1 MSAATVP
8 GMLHL
13 RVIAPTEL
21 REPVIDLLTG
31 NPGVTH
37 LVFHRDAAIDPRGDE
52 ITADIARESANDV
65 VDGLKALGVKERG
78 AITLD
83 FIDTV
88 LSTRAY
94 RAEDKAAGDP
104 ADAVVWDELAS
115 RTREESTLNVTYLT
129 FLCLACLLAAVGVV
143 TDSTV
148 TVVGAM
154 VVGPEFGPLAAL
166 AVALVRRRM
175 SLARRA
181 AAALLVGFPIAM
193 IVTAVGVLAGNAVGW
208 ITLETTRELSEVD
221 FIFQVGPL
229 SFVVALLAGA
239 AGMLSLVSA
248 KSAALVGV
256 FISVTTVPAA
266 GFAVVA
272 ATVGDWAVAAQSAA
286 QLGINLVGI
295 VVAGVLVLWVR
306 QLADRRQQAGARPV

>member
-1 MSAATVP
+1 
-8 GMLHL
+8 MLHL
-13 RVIAPTEL
+13 RVIAPTGL
-21 REPVIDLLTG
+21 REPVIELLAD
-31 NPGVTH
+31 NSGVAH
-37 LVFHRDAAIDPRGDE
+37 LVFHRDAALDPRGDE
-52 ITADIARESANDV
+52 ITADIARESANEV
-65 VDGLKALGVKERG
+65 VDGLKRLGVKERG

-83 FIDTV
+83 FVDTV

-104 ADAVVWDELAS
+104 ADAVVWDELAA

-129 FLCLACLLAAVGVV
+129 FLCLACLIAAVGVV
-143 TDSTV
+143 TDSPV

-166 AVALVRRRM
+166 AVALVRRRGY
-175 SLARRA
+175 LARRA
-181 AAALLVGFPIAM
+181 AAALLVGFPVAM
-193 IVTAVGVLAGNAVGW
+193 LVTALGVLAGEAVGW
-208 ITLETTRELSEVD
+208 IPLETTRELSEVD

-272 ATVGDWAVAAQSAA
+272 ATVGDWAIAAQSAA
-286 QLGINLVGI
+286 QLAVNLVGI
-295 VVAGVLVLWVR
+295 VLAGVLVLWMR
-306 QLADRRQQAGARPV
+306 QLADHRQQARARPV

>member
-1 MSAATVP
+1 
-8 GMLHL
+8 MLHL
-13 RVIAPTEL
+13 RVIAPEEL
-21 REPVIDLLTG
+21 RDDVMTVLRD
-31 NPGVTH
+31 NPGATH
-37 LVFHRDAAIDPRGDE
+37 VVVHRGAALDPPGDE

-65 VDGLKALGVKERG
+65 VDDLKGLGVKERG

-83 FIDTV
+83 VVDTV

-94 RAEDKAAGDP
+94 RAEDKAEGDP
-104 ADAVVWDELAS
+104 ADAIVWDELVA
-115 RTREESTLNVTYLT
+115 RTREESTLNATFLA
-129 FLCLACLLAAVGVV
+129 FLCLACLIAAVGVV
-143 TDSTV
+143 TDSPV

-166 AVALVRRRM
+166 AVALVRRRAY
-175 SLARRA
+175 LARRA
-181 AAALLVGFPIAM
+181 ALALVVGFPVAM
-193 IVTAVGVLAGNAVGW
+193 FVTAVGVLAGSAVGW
-208 ITLETTRELSEVD
+208 IDLTSTSQLDEVD

-272 ATVGDWAVAAQSAA
+272 ATVGDWAVAAESAA
-286 QLGINLVGI
+286 QLALNLVGI
-295 VVAGVLVLWVR
+295 VLAGVLVLWGR
-306 QLADRRQQAGARPV
+306 RLAG

>member
-1 MSAATVP
+1 
-8 GMLHL
+8 MLHM
-13 RVIAPTEL
+13 RVIAPTDL
-21 REPVIDLLTG
+21 RDPVVDLLTE

-37 LVFHRDAAIDPRGDE
+37 IVVHRDAALVPAGDE
-52 ITADIARESANDV
+52 ITAELARESANDV
-65 VDGLKALGVKERG
+65 VDALKALGVKERG

-83 FIDTV
+83 LVDTV
-88 LSTRAY
+88 MSTRAY
-94 RAEDKAAGDP
+94 RAEEEAEGDP
-104 ADAVVWDELAS
+104 ADAVVWDELAA
-115 RTREESTLNVTYLT
+115 RTREESTLNGTFLA
-129 FLCLACLLAAVGVV
+129 FLCLACLIAAVGVV
-143 TDSTV
+143 TDSPV

-175 SLARRA
+175 YLARRA
-181 AAALLVGFPIAM
+181 ALALVVGFPVAM
-193 IVTAVGVLAGNAVGW
+193 LVTAAGVLAGEAVGW
-208 ITLETTRELSEVD
+208 IEVTSTSQLDEVD

-272 ATVGDWAVAAQSAA
+272 ATVGDWAVAAESAA
-286 QLGINLVGI
+286 QLALNLIGI
-295 VVAGVLVLWVR
+295 VLAGVLVLWAR
-306 QLADRRQQAGARPV
+306 RLAE

>member
-1 MSAATVP
+1 
-8 GMLHL
+8 MLHL

-21 REPVIDLLTG
+21 REPVIELLTE

-37 LVFHRDAAIDPRGDE
+37 LVVHRGAALDPDGDE
-52 ITADIARESANDV
+52 ITADIARESANEV
-65 VDGLKALGVKERG
+65 IDGLKRLRVKERG

-83 FIDTV
+83 VVDTV

-94 RAEDKAAGDP
+94 RAEDEAAGDP
-104 ADAVVWDELAS
+104 ADAVVWDELAA
-115 RTREESTLNVTYLT
+115 RTREESTLNAAYLT
-129 FLCLACLLAAVGVV
+129 FLCLACLIAAVGVV
-143 TDSTV
+143 TDSPV

-166 AVALVRRRM
+166 AVALARRRAY
-175 SLARRA
+175 LARRA
-181 AAALLVGFPIAM
+181 AVALFVGFPAAM
-193 IVTAVGVLAGNAVGW
+193 LVTALGVLGGEALGW
-208 ITLETTRELSEVD
+208 ITLESTRQLSEVD
-221 FIFQVGPL
+221 FIFRVGPL
-229 SFVVALLAGA
+229 SLVVALFAGA

-272 ATVGDWAVAAQSAA
+272 ATVGDWSIAAQSAA
-286 QLGINLVGI
+286 QLAVNLVGI

-306 QLADRRQQAGARPV
+306 QLADRRRQARARTL

>member
-1 MSAATVP
+1 V
-8 GMLHL
+8 LHL

-21 REPVIDLLTG
+21 RESIIDLLTG

-37 LVFHRDAAIDPRGDE
+37 LVFHGGAALDPRGDE
-52 ITADIARESANDV
+52 ITADIARESANDI

-83 FIDTV
+83 VVDTV

-94 RAEDKAAGDP
+94 RAEDEAEGDP
-104 ADAVVWDELAS
+104 ADAVVWDELAA
-115 RTREESTLNVTYLT
+115 RTREESTLNITYLT
-129 FLCLACLLAAVGVV
+129 FLCLACLIAAVGVV
-143 TDSTV
+143 TDSPV

-175 SLARRA
+175 YLARRA
-181 AAALLVGFPIAM
+181 AVALVVGFPVAM
-193 IVTAVGVLAGNAVGW
+193 LVTAVGVLAGEAVGW
-208 ITLETTRELSEVD
+208 ITIDSTRELSEVD

-229 SFVVALLAGA
+229 SFVVALFAGA

-272 ATVGDWAVAAQSAA
+272 ATVGDWAVAAQSAT
-286 QLGINLVGI
+286 QLAVNLVGI
-295 VVAGVLVLWVR
+295 VLAGVLVLWVR
-306 QLADRRQQAGARPV
+306 QLADRRQQA

>member
-1 MSAATVP
+1 VP
-8 GMLHL
+8 NVLHL

-21 REPVIDLLTG
+21 REQVIELLAA

-83 FIDTV
+83 VIDTV

-94 RAEDKAAGDP
+94 RAEDEAEGDP

-129 FLCLACLLAAVGVV
+129 FLCLACLIAAVGVV
-143 TDSTV
+143 TDSPV

-175 SLARRA
+175 YLARRA
-181 AAALLVGFPIAM
+181 AAALLIGFPVAM
-193 IVTAVGVLAGNAVGW
+193 MVTAVGVLAGEAVGW
-208 ITLETTRELSEVD
+208 ITIDSIRGLSEVD

-272 ATVGDWAVAAQSAA
+272 ATVGDWTVAAQSAA
-286 QLGINLVGI
+286 QLAVNLVGI

-306 QLADRRQQAGARPV
+306 QLGDRRQQAGARPV